1 MEINRNSGTFPAW
14 SWLSN
19 STISKFFISP
29 TWLYIPQLQSIA
41 IRAIVFSFHNF
52 KILPTFYHKIFFRL
66 VTSLF
71 IMSIIITIVSNITE
85 LVLQNIIFSESF
97 IGISSPHLPLSYYVL
112 SRFICWFK
120 KKMLD
125 QTSIAVIRLFAKD
138 NEFSKKI
145 RFFLGHC

>member
-29 TWLYIPQLQSIA
+29 IWLYIPQLQSIA

-71 IMSIIITIVSNITE
+71 ILSVIITIVSNITE

-112 SRFICWFK
+112 SRFICCFK
-120 KKMLD
+120 KKCLIKLPLLSSGYL
-125 QTSIAVIRLFAKD
+125 Q
-138 NEFSKKI
+138 KI
-145 RFFLGHC
+145 MNFQRK